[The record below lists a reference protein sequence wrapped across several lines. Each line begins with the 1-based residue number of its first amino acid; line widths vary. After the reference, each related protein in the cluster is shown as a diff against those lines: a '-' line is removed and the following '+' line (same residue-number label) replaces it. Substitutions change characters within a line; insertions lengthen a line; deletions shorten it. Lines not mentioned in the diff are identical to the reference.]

1 MKKFYDLTDWDVV
14 RSDNSETYC
23 VLSKYFDTGEEGLKF
38 TCDLQQDIIKAI
50 NEGDI
55 TFHGFRNFNP
65 YALGYLPMVNFKLP
79 SCCAYDEDGDYDE
92 EEDIGTDFEMT
103 CCITNCNSYHDGRV
117 ELSLYYAAGPN
128 EIDEVETEEIKTYN
142 TFFI

>member
-1 MKKFYDLTDWDVV
+1 M
-14 RSDNSETYC
+14 
-23 VLSKYFDTGEEGLKF
+23 
-38 TCDLQQDIIKAI
+38 
-50 NEGDI
+50 
-55 TFHGFRNFNP
+55 TFQGFFHFNP

-79 SCCAYDEDGDYDE
+79 SCCAYDEDGNYDE
-92 EEDIGTDFEMT
+92 DEDIAPDFEMT